1 MALFYL
7 LLGGAIPLLY
17 IAHQPVAAVAFA
29 GVFGFSMG
37 ADYMLI
43 PLVTAECFGVGSLG
57 KLLAL
62 IIMGYSIGQWV
73 APWMAGMIFDTYH
86 SYSLA
91 WTIFSASGLLGAGAI
106 YAISSSSRSQPVS
119 GDMQYSLRSSQD

>member
-1 MALFYL
+1 
-7 LLGGAIPLLY
+7 
-17 IAHQPVAAVAFA
+17 
-29 GVFGFSMG
+29 
-37 ADYMLI
+37 
-43 PLVTAECFGVGSLG
+43 
-57 KLLAL
+57 L

-106 YAISSSSRSQPVS
+106 YAISSSSRTRPVS
-119 GDMQYSLRSSQD
+119 DDMLYSLRNSQD